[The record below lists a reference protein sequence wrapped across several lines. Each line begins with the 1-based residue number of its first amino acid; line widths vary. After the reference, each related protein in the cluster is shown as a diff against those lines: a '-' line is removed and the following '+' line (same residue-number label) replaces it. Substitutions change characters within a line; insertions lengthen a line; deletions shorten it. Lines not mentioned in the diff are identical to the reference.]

1 MVPTDMTFFCCRATD
16 GEPSPLL
23 PAWFELGLQPI
34 RARPNTGLQQGA
46 SPLLLP
52 TISGQVKRRQRCD
65 PLLNT
70 SNGSYFSVRARDLPP
85 EPVLQKS
92 EFLEPLDSITLDL
105 FRNVLSI

>member
-1 MVPTDMTFFCCRATD
+1 MLSLCCRATD

-34 RARPNTGLQQGA
+34 RARPSTGLQHGA

-52 TISGQVKRRQRCD
+52 TISAKVKRRGRCD

-70 SNGSYFSVRARDLPP
+70 DDGSYFSLRARDLPP
-85 EPVLQKS
+85 ELVLQKS
-92 EFLEPLDSITLDL
+92 EFLEPLDSITIEL
-105 FRNVLSI
+105 FRKVLSV